1 MKEPDRSEIW
11 PSLPLDAWRDT
22 YATLHMWSQVIGKIR
37 LARAPMLNHW
47 WQVTL
52 YVTARGLTTSPIPYG
67 ARTFQIDFDFITHRL
82 GIETSQGEERTFE
95 LGSYSVAEFYARVM
109 AAMAELGLDVK
120 IWTHPVEVVESIP
133 FEQDRQHASYDPD
146 YANRVWRILVQAD
159 RVLHEFRSGF
169 LGKASPVHFFWGGF
183 DLALT
188 FFSGR
193 RAPPHPGGLPNVGD
207 WVNQEA
213 YSHECSSTG
222 FWPGSGAIQE
232 PAFYAYAYP
241 EPDGYKVYPVQP
253 EPAFYSP
260 EMGLFILRYE
270 DVRSAA
276 DPDAALLAFFRSTHA
291 AGAALAGWD
300 RAALEREPSAG

>member
-1 MKEPDRSEIW
+1 
-11 PSLPLDAWRDT
+11 
-22 YATLHMWSQVIGKIR
+22 MWSQVIGKIR

-52 YVTARGLTTSPIPYG
+52 YVTSRGLTTSPIPYG
-67 ARTFQIDFDFITHRL
+67 TRTFQIDFDFITHRL
-82 GIETSQGEERTFE
+82 VIKTSQGEERTFE
-95 LGSYSVAEFYARVM
+95 LGSYSVAEFHERVM
-109 AAMAELGLDVK
+109 AAMAELSLEVK
-120 IWTHPVEVVESIP
+120 IWTHPVEVEQSIP
-133 FEQDRQHASYDPD
+133 FEQDRQHATYDPE

-183 DLALT
+183 DLAMT
-188 FFSGR
+188 YFSGR
-193 RAPPHPGGLPNVGD
+193 RAPPHPGGVPNVGD

-213 YSHECSSTG
+213 YSHECSSRG

-241 EPDGYKVYPVQP
+241 EPDGYKDHPVQP
-253 EPAFYSP
+253 EPAFFSP
-260 EMGLFILRYE
+260 EMRLFILRYE
-270 DVRSAA
+270 DVRSAV

-291 AGAALAGWD
+291 AAADLAAWD
-300 RAALEREPSAG
+300 RAALEREPKAG

>member
-1 MKEPDRSEIW
+1 MKKANGAEVW

-22 YATLHMWSQVIGKIR
+22 YATLHMWTQVIGKIR

-47 WQVTL
+47 WQVPL

-67 ARTFQIDFDFITHRL
+67 TDTFQIDFDFITHRL
-82 GIETSQGEERTFE
+82 VIDTSNGAERTFA
-95 LGSYSVAEFYARVM
+95 LGSYPVAEFYERVM
-109 AAMAELGLDVK
+109 AALAELGLDIR
-120 IWTHPVEVVESIP
+120 IWTHPVEVEQSIP
-133 FEQDRQHASYDPD
+133 FEQDRQHATYDPE
-146 YANRVWRILVQAD
+146 YANRVWRILVQTD
-159 RVLHEFRSGF
+159 RVLHQFRSGF

-193 RAPPHPGGLPNVGD
+193 RAPPHPGGIPNLGD
-207 WVNQEA
+207 WVNRES

-232 PAFYAYAYP
+232 PAFYAYTYP
-241 EPDGYKVYPVQP
+241 EPSGYSEAHVQP
-253 EPAFYSP
+253 GQAFYSP
-260 EMGLFILRYE
+260 DMRLFILRYE

-276 DPDAALLAFFRSTHA
+276 DADAALLAFFRSTYDA
-291 AGAALAGWD
+291 AADLAAWD
-300 RAALEREPSAG
+300 RAALERETRPS